1 MKKKVMAGVAACA
14 ALALCLI
21 ANAQE
26 KKPAPSDA
34 DLIKSAMSA
43 APANVGKN
51 ATIVA
56 MEADGKMRPK
66 AVKVRDY
73 LARALMDA
81 FEEGVESMV
90 DSIDGG

>member
-1 MKKKVMAGVAACA
+1 MTEQEAQDRAYRL
-14 ALALCLI
+14 LAVSM
-21 ANAQE
+21 
-26 KKPAPSDA
+26 PASW
-34 DLIKSAMSA
+34 
-43 APANVGKN
+43 
-51 ATIVA
+51 